1 MREGVLI
8 NEAIE
13 GLLSGARDFG
23 WSPGARAIHEAL
35 RALGGKAIDPL
46 AQRSR
51 GQLERVG
58 DRLEALPF
66 DDIAHGLGTTEDASR
81 FGLLEEG
88 V

>member
-58 DRLEALPF
+58 DRLE
-66 DDIAHGLGTTEDASR
+66 
-81 FGLLEEG
+81 EERPRESA